1 MAAIFEDGQT
11 CLTLF
16 WKGTTQGSFHQSLV
30 QNGYVVSEELMIMWK
45 VYDYNRDKNEHPP
58 LSSNHWTQK
67 KTSIYGMLLLSN
79 LQIWSIIWVD
89 CNILNGRKKMVIKA
103 LLLNFWKAVQDYFL
117 NKSGSHSWYL
127 YMLYLSSVCPTSFHL
142 LAGKPN

>member
-1 MAAIFEDGQT
+1 MAAIFEGGQT

-58 LSSNHWTQK
+58 LYIHLSPQITEHQK
-67 KTSIYGMLLLSN
+67 KTQYMACFYFVTYKFEASFGLIVTYWMGE
-79 LQIWSIIWVD
+79 
-89 CNILNGRKKMVIKA
+89 KK
-103 LLLNFWKAVQDYFL
+103 W
-117 NKSGSHSWYL
+117 W
-127 YMLYLSSVCPTSFHL
+127 
-142 LAGKPN
+142 